1 MWIAAAIGSAF
12 FAGITAILSKCGVK
26 SANSDAATAVRTSV
40 VLAMAWGIA
49 FCRGEGKYVKELK
62 GKELVFLLLSGVATG
77 ASWVCYYYAI
87 QNGQVSVVVPI
98 DRLSILV
105 TVLFSLAV
113 FREKLSAKGW
123 IGLALL
129 TAGTVCM
136 AVFTG

>member
-1 MWIAAAIGSAF
+1 MRREN
-12 FAGITAILSKCGVK
+12 
-26 SANSDAATAVRTSV
+26 ANSDVATAVRTSV

-49 FCRGEGKYVKELK
+49 LLTGACAQLPAVSAQSWI
-62 GKELVFLLLSGVATG
+62 FLILSGLATG

-87 QNGQVSVVVPI
+87 RNGQVSVVVPI

>member
-1 MWIAAAIGSAF
+1 MDRGGNRL
-12 FAGITAILSKCGVK
+12 GILCGHHGNPLQMRREK
-26 SANSDAATAVRTSV
+26 R
-40 VLAMAWGIA
+40 AMAWGIA
-49 FCRGEGKYVKELK
+49 LLTGACAQLPAVSARSWI
-62 GKELVFLLLSGVATG
+62 FLILSGLATG
-77 ASWVCYYYAI
+77 ASWLCYYYAI